1 MRMDYIINKML
12 HELTLVEI
20 DFEYKNYKKNR
31 G

>member
-1 MRMDYIINKML
+1 MRTDYIINKML
-12 HELTLVEI
+12 HELTLAKI